1 MTGKGKELTGM
12 MERRKV
18 DDKYIVWVEEAE
30 QEAKWKESKDGNGEH
45 IIQKQE
51 GIWGDVKEWRY
62 MQTCKR
68 CNLKEIGN

>member
-30 QEAKWKESKDGNGEH
+30 QEAKWKESKDERMEMVN
-45 IIQKQE
+45 
-51 GIWGDVKEWRY
+51 
-62 MQTCKR
+62 T
-68 CNLKEIGN
+68 